1 MSADVLTRPQP
12 SYRWRV
18 ASRVG
23 LVLAGIMSVFNVIN
37 GVGSLL
43 DPRFGQVDSTVA
55 AQPAWMSIAL
65 IVFGTATLAAIV
77 PAWRAN
83 RTAIWVVVVS
93 RLAEAWSAIVLP
105 FLPDAPDGIVA
116 FAVIIIVVGTAIS
129 GLVALGLRQPS

>member
-1 MSADVLTRPQP
+1 MSADVLTQPQP
-12 SYRWRV
+12 SNRWRV

-65 IVFGTATLAAIV
+65 IVFGTVTLAAIV

-83 RTAIWVVVVS
+83 RTAILVVVVS

>member
-1 MSADVLTRPQP
+1 MSADVLIQPQP
-12 SYRWRV
+12 SNRWRV

-23 LVLAGIMSVFNVIN
+23 LVLASIMAVFNTIN
-37 GVGSLL
+37 GIGSLI
-43 DPRFGQVDSTVA
+43 DPSFGQVDPTVA

-65 IVFGTATLAAIV
+65 IVFGTVTLAAIV
-77 PAWRAN
+77 PAWRTN

-105 FLPDAPDGIVA
+105 FLPGAPDGIAV
-116 FAVIIIVVGTAIS
+116 FAVILIVVGTAIS